1 MLFVLSGIRSIQIS
15 YAGIMQCFNVT
26 LVDTVEIPL
35 CFKGLKI

>member
-26 LVDTVEIPL
+26 ASGAYYQMAVRAFI
-35 CFKGLKI
+35 